1 MKIVTV
7 KVGARALQ
15 QKETAKFAEEL
26 TRLDALP
33 LRCIQVYCHRA
44 RAAFGWLKLD
54 LLSRWVICACTV
66 GKLQRRVADRSVVLL
81 PPASE
86 KPRLLTFA

>member
-7 KVGARALQ
+7 EVGARALQ
-15 QKETAKFAEEL
+15 QKENAKFAGEL

-33 LRCIQVYCHRA
+33 LRCVQVYGHRA

-54 LLSRWVICACTV
+54 LLGRWVICACTV
-66 GKLQRRVADRSVVLL
+66 GKLQRRVAERSVVLL

>member
-7 KVGARALQ
+7 KVGVRALQ
-15 QKETAKFAEEL
+15 QKENAKFAEEL

-54 LLSRWVICACTV
+54 LLSRWVICACTESYNGGLRSEV
-66 GKLQRRVADRSVVLL
+66 LCYYRR
-81 PPASE
+81 PQKNPGC
-86 KPRLLTFA
+86 